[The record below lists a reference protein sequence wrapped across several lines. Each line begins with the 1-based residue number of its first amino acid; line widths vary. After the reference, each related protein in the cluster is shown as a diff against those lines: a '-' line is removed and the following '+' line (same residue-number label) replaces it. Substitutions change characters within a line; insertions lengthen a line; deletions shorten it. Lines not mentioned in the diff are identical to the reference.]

1 MVEVTARGV
10 HHWEW
15 AGERGVMSERLP
27 GPHGAPLP
35 APGSLALGW
44 AHLAHLLTLP
54 FHPNVVYPTP

>member
-15 AGERGVMSERLP
+15 AGEREVMSERLP
-27 GPHGAPLP
+27 GPLP
-35 APGSLALGW
+35 APGSLALGC

-54 FHPNVVYPTP
+54 FHPNVDYPTP